1 MITFS
6 SYILDNADSE
16 DKKPFE
22 SGDGTAATTIAGD
35 LDDLEKDNEVDMVV
49 EIKASDKILTD
60 EKYYEEMKAEHREA
74 LEANLPTI
82 ESFYNK
88 LQCTVCSKNVD
99 PVIGELN
106 NFISSSNIKNRQTLN
121 VYLLF
126 AIWMGQIQSKLIYI
140 FVTNEYGLASF

>member
-1 MITFS
+1 
-6 SYILDNADSE
+6 
-16 DKKPFE
+16 
-22 SGDGTAATTIAGD
+22 
-35 LDDLEKDNEVDMVV
+35 MVV

-60 EKYYEEMKAEHREA
+60 EKYYEELKPEHREA

-82 ESFYNK
+82 ETFYNK

-106 NFISSSNIKNRQTLN
+106 DFISSTNIKDRRTLD

-126 AIWMGQIQSKLIYI
+126 AIWMGQIGSKLIYTS
-140 FVTNEYGLASF
+140 VTYGLASL

>member
-1 MITFS
+1 MSRLITFFH
-6 SYILDNADSE
+6 IFLDNADSE

-22 SGDGTAATTIAGD
+22 SGDGTAATTIAD
-35 LDDLEKDNEVDMVV
+35 NSVLDELEKEKDNEIDMVV

-60 EKYYEEMKAEHREA
+60 EKYYEEMKPEHREA
-74 LEANLPTI
+74 LEANLPSI
-82 ESFYNK
+82 DSFYNK

-106 NFISSSNIKNRQTLN
+106 DFISSINIKDRRTLD

-126 AIWMGQIQSKLIYI
+126 ACFFRRDK
-140 FVTNEYGLASF
+140 FNHN